1 MRTNNG
7 KVKNTIVSVYFIVIV
22 LIIVFATLSRVFTD
36 FTTDTAFILGGVVVV
51 FIGIFFLVHNIS
63 RYFEYD
69 SDGDK
74 IIIVNKGLLLS
85 DRFNY
90 REKRLEIDKD
100 QLTAYKFNNFFF
112 YRTLIVF
119 TKNSREK
126 TSRDVF
132 NITLLGTK
140 KRRYIRQ
147 SLSKTIKLN
156 KSGATIDE

>member
-36 FTTDTAFILGGVVVV
+36 FTTDTAFILGGVVIAIIV
-51 FIGIFFLVHNIS
+51 IFFIVHNIS

-69 SDGDK
+69 SDGSK
-74 IIIVNKGLLLS
+74 IIILNRGLLLS

-90 REKRLEIDKD
+90 RENKIEFDKD
-100 QLTAYKFNNFFF
+100 RLVAYKINNFFF
-112 YRTLIVF
+112 YRTLVVI
-119 TKNSREK
+119 TKDSKGKNYK
-126 TSRDVF
+126 HTF
-132 NITLLGTK
+132 NITLLSTK

-147 SLSKTIKLN
+147 SLRKTVKLN
-156 KSGATIDE
+156 KAGATIDE